1 MNIGDINATS
11 QETGIPDFWN
21 NAVANC
27 FQFKPLVNA
36 NDRKIL
42 TFLKDVRTIYLPDSV
57 SLLINFR
64 ILL

>member
-1 MNIGDINATS
+1 MNIGDINAAS
-11 QETGIPDFWN
+11 QEKGIPDFWN

-42 TFLKDVRTIYLPDSV
+42 TFLKDVRVIYLPENV
-57 SLLINFR
+57 SLIFEF
-64 ILL
+64 